1 MSSEVAE
8 MPTQT
13 VAVQSYEEASKKLA
27 SVFVSNNLAKL
38 SDEEKSA
45 YYMEVCKTTG
55 LNPATRPFEFMN
67 LGGRVVL
74 YASKGCTDQLRKLY
88 NVSVEIVSQKIVD
101 GICVVNAKALDGT
114 GRTDSDV
121 GAVPVDGLRGEA
133 LSNAM
138 MKAITKAKRRV
149 TLSICGLGMLDES
162 EIESIP
168 NAKPVKPVQVV
179 TNPDA
184 DSVDLDEVKDLARQG
199 LIQRLKETFAS
210 FAPQAVESWYSKHFN
225 KKSVEDLSDF
235 ELEAAVERVN
245 GSKK

>member
-168 NAKPVKPVQVV
+168 GAKPVKPVQVV

>member
-1 MSSEVAE
+1 VSSEVIEA
-8 MPTQT
+8 PQNV

-114 GRTDSDV
+114 GRTDTDV
-121 GAVPVDGLRGEA
+121 GAVPVEGLRGEA

-168 NAKPVKPVQVV
+168 GAKPVKSVQVV

-184 DSVDLDEVKDLARQG
+184 DSVDMDEVKNIFRQG
-199 LIQRLKETFAS
+199 AIDRLKES
-210 FAPQAVESWYSKHFN
+210 FSSYAPLAVQSWYGKHFN
-225 KKSVEDLSDF
+225 KTGPEELSDF
-235 ELEAAVERVN
+235 ELEVAIERVN